1 MKSDYQYSGNIV
13 YNNFPWP
20 MPGDAQKTAVEQ
32 SATAILEARE
42 KHQDCSLADMYD
54 PMLMP
59 SELRTAHEAN
69 DAAVLA
75 AYGFDKKLSEME
87 IVAKLFE
94 MYVELTKK

>member
-1 MKSDYQYSGNIV
+1 MKT
-13 YNNFPWP
+13 
-20 MPGDAQKTAVEQ
+20 AQK
-32 SATAILEARE
+32 ILDARD
-42 KHQDCSLADMYD
+42 KYPGSTLADMYGKTMFLY
-54 PMLMP
+54 P
-59 SELRTAHEAN
+59 ELLKAHEAN